1 MTTLDRTNHETADAG
16 FKLYGFIRHAVRLTY
31 YVLKV
36 RNERAALQATPD
48 YLLKDMGIS
57 RSEIL
62 HYTSIRYAMLNQGRM
77 DTGNFR

>member
-16 FKLYGFIRHAVRLTY
+16 FNLYGFIRHAARLSCH
-31 YVLKV
+31 VLKV
-36 RNERAALQATPD
+36 RSERAALQATPD

-57 RSEIL
+57 RSEIP

-77 DTGNFR
+77 GTGNFR